1 MLIYS
6 IVLTDHCS
14 FPCFILEP
22 LILARFHIFFFH
34 YMTGFQAILDDKEI
48 ESSHVQNLTT

>member
-14 FPCFILEP
+14 LPCFILEP
-22 LILARFHIFFFH
+22 VILALFCIFFFH
-34 YMTGFQAILDDKEI
+34 YMTGFQEILDDKEI
-48 ESSHVQNLTT
+48 DHVT

>member
-6 IVLTDHCS
+6 IVLTDHYS

-22 LILARFHIFFFH
+22 LIVARFNIFFFH